1 MPKKDLSGIAKMVE
15 IGSIIHKPKHV
26 LMTLSPAWQIVSTKF
41 YGITFLGL
49 DGTCV
54 RLKGIYLRC

>member
-1 MPKKDLSGIAKMVE
+1 MPKKDLSDITKMVE

-41 YGITFLGL
+41 YGITFFRTRRHLC
-49 DGTCV
+49 TP
-54 RLKGIYLRC
+54 